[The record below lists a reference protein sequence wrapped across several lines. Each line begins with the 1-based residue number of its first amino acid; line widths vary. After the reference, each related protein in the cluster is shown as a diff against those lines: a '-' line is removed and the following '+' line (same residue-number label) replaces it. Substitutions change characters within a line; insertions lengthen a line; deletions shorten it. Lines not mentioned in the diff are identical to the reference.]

1 MRDDKKVQITI
12 DRETVQQTLK
22 CSPDQYPK
30 VLEEK
35 FPHVLEKILKLWNS
49 AEGEAYVTD
58 LLQTNGHGGGRVGRD
73 GFPEKVWQEI
83 FRLNV
88 LYRKPRPKPGR

>member
-1 MRDDKKVQITI
+1 MTI
-12 DRETVQQTLK
+12 SKETVLQTLK

-30 VLEEK
+30 MLEEK
-35 FPHVLEKILKLWNS
+35 FPHILEEIVKLWNS
-49 AEGEAYVTD
+49 PEGGAYFTD
-58 LLQTNGHGGGRVGRD
+58 LLQGNGRGGGRVDRD

-83 FRLNV
+83 YQLAE